1 MKERVNLIIMK
12 ERVSEERV
20 SIIIMKEKVSLTMNK
35 KTKHA

>member
-1 MKERVNLIIMK
+1 MK

-20 SIIIMKEKVSLTMNK
+20 SLIIMKEKVSLTMNK